1 MIVKTDCETD
11 EALHSS
17 SPHSV
22 YMLQCVATVQLQHGS
37 LSRKCDDD
45 ERLGSPSSAD
55 HRCLEI
61 SHEHGSWPAVTPHLA
76 LLGNV
81 R

>member
-11 EALHSS
+11 EALHST
-17 SPHSV
+17 SPHSGSV
-22 YMLQCVATVQLQHGS
+22 HVATVQLQHGS

>member
-11 EALHSS
+11 EALHST

-45 ERLGSPSSAD
+45 ERLG
-55 HRCLEI
+55 
-61 SHEHGSWPAVTPHLA
+61 
-76 LLGNV
+76 
-81 R
+81 

>member
-11 EALHSS
+11 DMKHYTALVLT
-17 SPHSV
+17 V

-45 ERLGSPSSAD
+45 ERLG
-55 HRCLEI
+55 
-61 SHEHGSWPAVTPHLA
+61 
-76 LLGNV
+76 
-81 R
+81 